1 MCVYSGGDELLTDT
15 RSNRAMEERGEIVK
29 NEERFLGGQANTDL
43 FLIESTR
50 GWRFLNLKEIW
61 QYRELLYF
69 LVWRDLRVR
78 YKQTVIGVAW
88 GVLQPLLMMF
98 IFTVVF
104 GYLAKVP
111 SGGVPYP
118 IFVYSALLV
127 WIYFS
132 SALSQ
137 GGASLIS
144 NANLISKIY
153 FPRLIIPL
161 VSVITHL
168 IDFALSFMILL
179 CMMFWF
185 GIQPTGRLLMVPGFL
200 AIACATALGINLW
213 FSALNVRY
221 RDVGYL
227 LPVIIQL
234 WFYLSPI
241 IYPISLVPEKWQ
253 LLYSLNPMVVVI
265 QGFRFAFL
273 GMQEPGLQAIMTSLL
288 IVVALLVSGIVYFR
302 STEKTFADVI

>member
-1 MCVYSGGDELLTDT
+1 M
-15 RSNRAMEERGEIVK
+15 MEEIFPSPENGT
-29 NEERFLGGQANTDL
+29 GL
-43 FLIESTR
+43 FLIKPTQ
-50 GWRFLNLKEIW
+50 GWRFLNLKELL

-69 LVWRDLRVR
+69 LIWRDLRVR

-88 GVLQPLLMMF
+88 VVLQPLLMMS

-104 GYLAKVP
+104 GRLARMP

-118 IFVYSALLV
+118 IFVYSGLLA

-132 SALSQ
+132 TALSQ
-137 GGASLIS
+137 GSASLIA

-161 VSVITHL
+161 VSVTTHL
-168 IDFALSFMILL
+168 LDFTLSFLILL

-185 GIQPTGRLLMVPGFL
+185 GIQPTIRLVLVPGYL
-200 AIACATALGINLW
+200 AIAAATALGINLW

-227 LPVIIQL
+227 LPVVTQL
-234 WFYLSPI
+234 WFYLTPI
-241 IYPISLVPEKWQ
+241 IYPISLVPGKW
-253 LLYSLNPMVVVI
+253 LPLYGLNPMVVVI

-273 GMQEPGLQAIMTSLL
+273 GMPEPGPLAIVTS
-288 IVVALLVSGIVYFR
+288 VVMVGALMVSGIVYFR
-302 STEKTFADVI
+302 SMEKSFADVI

>member
-1 MCVYSGGDELLTDT
+1 
-15 RSNRAMEERGEIVK
+15 MEVRGEVVNK
-29 NEERFLGGQANTDL
+29 EESISEGRGTTDL
-43 FLIESTR
+43 FLIEPTR

-61 QYRELLYF
+61 HYRELLYF
-69 LVWRDLRVR
+69 LIWRDLRVR
-78 YKQTVIGVAW
+78 YKQTAIGVVW
-88 GVLQPLLMMF
+88 VVLQPLLIMF
-98 IFTVVF
+98 IFTVIF

-111 SGGVPYP
+111 SGGLPYP
-118 IFVYSALLV
+118 VFVYSALLP

-132 SALSQ
+132 AALTQ
-137 GGASLIS
+137 GSGSLIS
-144 NANLISKIY
+144 NPTLISKIY

-161 VSVITHL
+161 VSVTTHL
-168 IDFALSFMILL
+168 IDFVLSFIILL

-200 AIACATALGINLW
+200 AIACATAFGVSLW

-241 IYPISLVPEKWQ
+241 FYPISLVPGKWRP
-253 LLYSLNPMVVVI
+253 LYSLNPMVAVI

-273 GMQEPGLQAIMTSLL
+273 GMQAPELRSVMTSLI
-288 IVVALLVSGIVYFR
+288 IVVVLLVSGIIYFR
-302 STEKTFADVI
+302 SMERTFADVI

>member
-1 MCVYSGGDELLTDT
+1 M
-15 RSNRAMEERGEIVK
+15 MEEIFPSPENGT
-29 NEERFLGGQANTDL
+29 GL
-43 FLIESTR
+43 FLIKPTQ
-50 GWRFLNLKEIW
+50 GWRFLNLKELL

-69 LVWRDLRVR
+69 LIWRDLRVR

-88 GVLQPLLMMF
+88 VVLQPLLMMS
-98 IFTVVF
+98 IFTLVF
-104 GYLAKVP
+104 GRLAKMP

-118 IFVYSALLV
+118 IFVYSGLLA

-132 SALSQ
+132 TALSQ
-137 GGASLIS
+137 GSASLIT

-161 VSVITHL
+161 VSVTTHL
-168 IDFALSFMILL
+168 LDFTLSFLILL

-185 GIQPTGRLLMVPGFL
+185 GIQPTIRLVLVPGYL
-200 AIACATALGINLW
+200 AMASATALGINLW

-234 WFYLSPI
+234 WFYLTPI
-241 IYPISLVPEKWQ
+241 IYPISLVPERW
-253 LLYSLNPMVVVI
+253 LPLYGLNPMVVVI

-273 GMQEPGLQAIMTSLL
+273 GMPEPGPQAIVTSVLTVGGL
-288 IVVALLVSGIVYFR
+288 VVSGIVYFR
-302 STEKTFADVI
+302 SMEKGFADVI